1 MPAAACFFL
10 PPPSCGPKSL
20 RFRRLGQPRNVQQAV
35 ALPLM
40 AAAIGASTNG
50 SLSVRV
56 LARLAVAF
64 GPSGRV
70 EAALLLTL
78 GEPVF
83 PGLAAT
89 SSRFPLHTTVCPVF
103 YTASR

>member
-1 MPAAACFFL
+1 
-10 PPPSCGPKSL
+10 
-20 RFRRLGQPRNVQQAV
+20 
-35 ALPLM
+35 M
-40 AAAIGASTNG
+40 AAGIGASTNG
-50 SLSVRV
+50 CLSVWI

-89 SSRFPLHTTVCPVF
+89 SSRFPMHTTVGPVF
-103 YTASR
+103 YTACR